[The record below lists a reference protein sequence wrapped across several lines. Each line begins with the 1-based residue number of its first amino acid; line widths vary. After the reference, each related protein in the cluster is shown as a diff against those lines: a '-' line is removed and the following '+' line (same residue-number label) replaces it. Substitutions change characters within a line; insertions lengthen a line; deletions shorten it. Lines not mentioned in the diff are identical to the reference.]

1 MQFFSNR
8 SVLAH
13 DLVRRFFQ
21 ATNLNHLFLQWPLPS
36 FLTRLHTRV
45 AAKGTFLWL
54 HLRKESE
61 ETRPTG
67 HFFVTRLSVKIVN
80 WPAYERIF
88 FKFECFN
95 SGKLHSPFSRMNE
108 TWNETSWMKR
118 NAFKCVSLSLF
129 FCHGCFF
136 FLQTSLL
143 HPSP

>member
-1 MQFFSNR
+1 MQFQFFSNR

-54 HLRKESE
+54 HLRKERE

-67 HFFVTRLSVKIVN
+67 NFFVTRLSVKITDLHTKGFFLSLN
-80 WPAYERIF
+80 ASIPANCTALYLE
-88 FKFECFN
+88 
-95 SGKLHSPFSRMNE
+95 
-108 TWNETSWMKR
+108 WMKR
-118 NAFKCVSLSLF
+118 ETKQAEWKGMRLSVCLCLCFSAMAVF
-129 FCHGCFF
+129 FSSN
-136 FLQTSLL
+136 LPPTS
-143 HPSP
+143 